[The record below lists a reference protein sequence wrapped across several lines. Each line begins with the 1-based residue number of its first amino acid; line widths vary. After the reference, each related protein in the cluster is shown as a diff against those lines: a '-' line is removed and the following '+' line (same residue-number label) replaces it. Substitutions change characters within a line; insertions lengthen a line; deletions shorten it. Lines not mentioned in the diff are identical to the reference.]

1 MTLEISKKVLD
12 EFGCYTQYSKPK
24 DISVEKQ
31 LDMYYQINLIRE
43 FDTKV
48 RDLWMENRIYGLAHA
63 YVGSEAIAVGA
74 CNALKPE
81 DCITST
87 HRGHGHTIAKGG
99 DVKIMMAELFGKYEG
114 YNHGKGG
121 SMHIADVEHGMLGAT
136 GIVGSGMPLAV
147 GAAMASDR
155 LNKGFVSLCFHGD
168 GGSNQGV
175 WHESINMAAAWKL
188 PVIFVCE
195 NNQYAIATSIKTVS
209 GQPNIYK
216 RAAAYDIPG
225 VLVDGFN
232 CFAVYEAVKEAAE
245 RARKKE
251 GPTLIEARTIRMLG
265 HFVAD
270 DQWYRD
276 LKAVEPWWN
285 LEPIRRMRA
294 YLLENKIADE
304 KGLKEIEDRSLKD
317 IADAITY
324 AEQECSEPSEE
335 MLYADVYANGEIIK

>member
-1 MTLEISKKVLD
+1 MAAEIQQKLLD
-12 EFGCYTQYSKPK
+12 QFGCYTPYEKPR

-43 FDTKV
+43 FETKV
-48 RDLWMENRIYGLAHA
+48 RDLWMENRIYGLAHS
-63 YVGSEAIAVGA
+63 YVGAEAIAVGSCA
-74 CNALKPE
+74 ALRPE

-87 HRGHGHTIAKGG
+87 HRGHGHAIAKGA

-121 SMHIADVEHGMLGAT
+121 SMHIADVKHGMLGAT

-147 GAAMASDR
+147 GAALASDR
-155 LNKGFVSLCFHGD
+155 LKKGTISLCFHGD

-175 WHESINMAAAWKL
+175 WHESINMASVWKL

-195 NNQYAIATSIKTVS
+195 NNQFAIATSIRSVS
-209 GQPNIYK
+209 GQPEIYK
-216 RAAAYDIPG
+216 RAAAYNIPG

-232 CFAVYEAVKEAAE
+232 CFAVYSAIKKGAE
-245 RARKKE
+245 RAIRGE
-251 GPTLIEARTIRMLG
+251 GPTLVEARTIRLLG

-276 LKAVEPWWN
+276 LKTVEPWWN
-285 LEPIRRMRA
+285 LEPIRRMRT
-294 YLLENKIADE
+294 YLLENKIADQKAIE
-304 KGLKEIEDRSLKD
+304 KIEQKAVRD
-317 IADAITY
+317 IAEAIDY
-324 AEQECSEPSEE
+324 AENECTEPPEE
-335 MLYADVYANGEIIK
+335 SLYVDVYADGEIIK

>member
-1 MTLEISKKVLD
+1 MSVEIPKKILD
-12 EFGCYTQYSKPK
+12 EFGCYTPYAKPK
-24 DISVEKQ
+24 GIAEKKQ

-74 CNALKPE
+74 CSALKPS

-147 GAAMASDR
+147 GAALASEHMH
-155 LNKGFVSLCFHGD
+155 KGSVSLCFHGD

-175 WHESINMAAAWKL
+175 WHESINMASAWKL
-188 PVIFVCE
+188 PVIFICE
-195 NNQYAIATSIKTVS
+195 NNQYAIATSIRTVS
-209 GQPNIYK
+209 GQPDIHK
-216 RAAAYDIPG
+216 RAAAYNIPG

-232 CFAVYEAVKEAAE
+232 CFSVYETVKKATE
-245 RARKKE
+245 RARKGE
-251 GPTLIEARTIRMLG
+251 GPTLVEARTMRMLG

-276 LKAVEPWWN
+276 LKAVEPWWS
-285 LEPIRRMRA
+285 LEPIRRMRT
-294 YLLENKIADE
+294 YLLESDIADE
-304 KGLKEIEDRSLKD
+304 KKIKEIEDRAKKD
-317 IADAITY
+317 IAEAIRY
-324 AEQECSEPSEE
+324 AEEECTEPPVDT
-335 MLYADVYANGEIIK
+335 LYTDVYANGEVIK